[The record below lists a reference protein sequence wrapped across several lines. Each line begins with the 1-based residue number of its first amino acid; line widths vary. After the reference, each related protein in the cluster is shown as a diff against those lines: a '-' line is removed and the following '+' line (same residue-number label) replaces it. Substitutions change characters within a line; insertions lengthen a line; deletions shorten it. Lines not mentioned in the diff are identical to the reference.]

1 MRSFADILTE
11 SKKTYSF
18 LIKVAGELPENCEAT
33 LKTCLEKFSVQSCS
47 SAKKTP
53 IQESPL
59 DFPSLKNTEV
69 HTWECDVSYPTTREV
84 LENYIAANCNI
95 PAAHIVVRVPGEPLE
110 LQQQPKNEEPYE
122 AMLNTEDMGGE
133 SGQDSVGEN
142 RVMDL
147 LKELEV
153 ARKEREIDPAD
164 SVVAGESKDITD
176 ETNNKSP
183 IGS

>member
-1 MRSFADILTE
+1 MKSFSEILTE

-18 LIKVAGELPENCEAT
+18 LIKVAGELPEGCEQQ
-33 LKTCLEKFSVQSCS
+33 LKTCLEKFNVETIS

-59 DFPSLKNTEV
+59 DFPQLKNMEV
-69 HTWECDVSYPTTREV
+69 YTWDLTVNYPTTRQV

-110 LQQQPKNEEPYE
+110 LQQEPRSEEAYE
-122 AMLNTEDMGGE
+122 AMLTTEDMGGE
-133 SGQDSVGEN
+133 SAASDVGGD
-142 RVMDL
+142 RVMNL

-153 ARKEREIDPAD
+153 ARKEREIDPVD
-164 SVVAGESKDITD
+164 GIQPGKSDDISEESND
-176 ETNNKSP
+176 KSP

>member
-1 MRSFADILTE
+1 MKSFSDILTE

-18 LIKVAGELPENCEAT
+18 LIKIAGDLPEGCEAT
-33 LKTCLEKFSVQSCS
+33 MKTALERFSLQSCS
-47 SAKKTP
+47 ACKKTP

-59 DFPSLKNTEV
+59 DFPSLKNMEV
-69 HTWECDVSYPTTREV
+69 HTWECDVNYPTTREV
-84 LENYIAANCNI
+84 LENYLASCCNI

-122 AMLNTEDMGGE
+122 SMLNTEDMGGE
-133 SGQDSVGEN
+133 SAQESAGTN

-153 ARKEREIDPAD
+153 ARKEREIDPVAGMT
-164 SVVAGESKDITD
+164 AGESKDIG
-176 ETNNKSP
+176 ETENTTSVV
-183 IGS
+183 GS

>member
-1 MRSFADILTE
+1 MRSFSDILTE
-11 SKKTYSF
+11 SKKVYSF
-18 LIKVAGELPENCEAT
+18 LIKVAGELPEGCEAQM
-33 LKTCLEKFSVQSCS
+33 KTCLERFSLKSCS
-47 SAKKTP
+47 AGKKTP

-59 DFPSLKNTEV
+59 DFPTLKNMEV
-69 HTWECDVSYPTTREV
+69 HTWEVDVNYPTTREV
-84 LENYIAANCNI
+84 LENYIAASCKI

-122 AMLNTEDMGGE
+122 SMLNTEDMGGE
-133 SGQDSVGEN
+133 SAQKDAGSN

-153 ARKEREIDPAD
+153 ARKEREIDP
-164 SVVAGESKDITD
+164 VEGITPGESSDITN
-176 ETNNKSP
+176 EENATSV

>member
-1 MRSFADILTE
+1 MRSFKEILTE
-11 SKKTYSF
+11 SKKVYSF
-18 LIKVAGELPENCEAT
+18 LIKVAGELPEDCET
-33 LKTCLEKFSVQSCS
+33 QLKTSLEKFSVSNIS
-47 SAKKTP
+47 KPKKTP

-59 DFPSLKNTEV
+59 DFPSLKNMEV
-69 HTWECDVSYPTTREV
+69 YTWEVDVEYPTTREV

-110 LQQQPKNEEPYE
+110 LQQEPRGEEPYE
-122 AMLNTEDMGGE
+122 SMLNTEDMGGE
-133 SGQDSVGEN
+133 SAQANVAGN

-153 ARKEREIDPAD
+153 ARKEREIDPVEGITAGD
-164 SVVAGESKDITD
+164 SSDITN
-176 ETNNKSP
+176 ETNDKSP